1 MLESYKNGLGPSL
14 LHRERE
20 RWELQEGSESILKCS
35 SLYLYLL
42 KFTYSVLGNK

>member
-20 RWELQEGSESILKCS
+20 MGVTRGVGINTKVQFALSLS
-35 SLYLYLL
+35 S
-42 KFTYSVLGNK
+42 